1 MNSRPSGLDPLF
13 LGGGDLDGEDAA
25 FPEATQGVTDLWLEH
40 KAPPFL
46 GLWGNELAASLCV
59 GPRPPLVVGSQG
71 SGAHP
76 PSVGVFGITTSPWE
90 GN

>member
-46 GLWGNELAASLCV
+46 GLL
-59 GPRPPLVVGSQG
+59 GPRV
-71 SGAHP
+71 SGGQWWGRKNTA
-76 PSVGVFGITTSPWE
+76 
-90 GN
+90 